1 MEKSERN
8 GKKFLRKCSIIKKM
22 SIRYKEKMTEMK
34 MDRQHFCMG
43 CMHPLREQGN
53 CPFCDF
59 LPEKYKALLSK
70 NCHIPL

>member
-59 LPEKYKALLSK
+59 LPENTKRHHDASRWVLF
-70 NCHIPL
+70 